1 MSTTSEPT
9 LDQALAL
16 ARRLSPHDR
25 AALIGRLAQELAA
38 PAAPKP
44 PAADAWARWAALRD
58 EIGRAFPDAQLGARL
73 EADRRERDESLRGA
87 HEADDVHP

>member
-1 MSTTSEPT
+1 MSTTSEAT

-25 AALIGRLAQELAA
+25 AMLIGRLAQELAA
-38 PAAPKP
+38 PVPL
-44 PAADAWARWAALRD
+44 PAVGDAWAQWAALRE
-58 EIGRAFPDAQLGARL
+58 EIRSAYPDARLGERL
-73 EADRRERDESLRGA
+73 EADRRERDESLRST